1 MEVVLN
7 LGRFECLGQSEML
20 SVDGGANVNA
30 GEAVLEA
37 VGVTV
42 AVALLA
48 CAGPVGGAVGI
59 LTSVGA
65 AAGWA
70 TGSAM
75 ALTGAGLFGKI
86 TGLY

>member
-37 VGVTV
+37 VGAT
-42 AVALLA
+42 AGVALVAWAAPIGILFA
-48 CAGPVGGAVGI
+48 SGWAVG
-59 LTSVGA
+59 
-65 AAGWA
+65 
-70 TGSAM
+70 AM
-75 ALTGAGLFGKI
+75 VLTGAGIFGAA